1 MREDQRF
8 KRDDLVIRITN
19 SDQRGQKSQ
28 YIFPKISNIMLIQ
41 AFKSIWHDILYLTSR
56 TIFKLM
62 NNIYQSY
69 HKFIIENDHPCIM
82 AQSVFKTNASIR
94 SGFNYDVSFPVPGY
108 RIIKI
113 GFDLCI
119 AIDCNYPQHQEKDSF
134 LHYFIHTR
142 AQFWVIQNFYTG
154 NKDMNIFKVDHIN
167 SKAIFTQ

>member
-1 MREDQRF
+1 
-8 KRDDLVIRITN
+8 
-19 SDQRGQKSQ
+19 
-28 YIFPKISNIMLIQ
+28 
-41 AFKSIWHDILYLTSR
+41 
-56 TIFKLM
+56 M

-113 GFDLCI
+113 GFDLRI

-142 AQFWVIQNFYTG
+142 AQFWVI
-154 NKDMNIFKVDHIN
+154 
-167 SKAIFTQ
+167 